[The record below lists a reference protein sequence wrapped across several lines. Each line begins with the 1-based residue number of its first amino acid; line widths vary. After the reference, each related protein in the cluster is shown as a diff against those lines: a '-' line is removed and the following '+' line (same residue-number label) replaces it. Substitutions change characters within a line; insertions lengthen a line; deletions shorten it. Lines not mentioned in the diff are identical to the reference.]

1 MCAERIPYISPEEY
15 LVIERAAEAKSEYLD
30 GQMFAMTGASFRHN
44 RIIVNLATRLNAALR
59 GGPCQV
65 VVQDLRVRVS
75 PEGLCTYPDVV
86 TVCGEPEFADGH
98 EDTLTNPTLLVEV
111 LSPSTE
117 AYDRGAKFRHYRTLS
132 TLKQYVLVAQEEPLV
147 EVYTRQEG
155 GGWLL
160 REFRGLEATAE
171 LTAIDCHVSLAE
183 VYRDLTFGA

>member
-1 MCAERIPYISPEEY
+1 MSAERIPYISPEEY
-15 LVIERAAEAKSEYLD
+15 LAIERVAETKSEYLD
-30 GQMFAMTGASFRHN
+30 GQMFAMAGASFRHN
-44 RIIVNLATRLNAALR
+44 RIIVNLATGLNSALR

-75 PEGLCTYPDVV
+75 PEGLYTYPDVV
-86 TVCGEPEFADGH
+86 TVCGEPEFADSH

-117 AYDRGAKFRHYRTLS
+117 AYDRGAKFQHYRTLS

-160 REFRGLEATAE
+160 REFRGQEATAE
-171 LTAIDCHVSLAE
+171 LTAVNCHLPLVE
-183 VYRDLTFGA
+183 IYRDLTFAA